1 MAPLLDDEQQARFIA
16 MAEAGIAADQTPG
29 LIKCELAETF
39 GLEARQVANLLKRH
53 KIRLFETRSDLRVML
68 ETSNAE
74 QIKIIDRAK
83 ELLAQGKSRERVRC
97 ELSVEF
103 HMAEI
108 SVAKL
113 CKSSGGI
120 EIRHEQYIKAEKDQK
135 KLDEAVRIPLEKA
148 DYDPSQ
154 DVFRK
159 AAQELRNKKHN
170 VRFDQDRDQW
180 WLDHR
185 PVSRVELAQA
195 AGMGC

>member
-1 MAPLLDDEQQARFIA
+1 MVPLLNDEQQARFIA

-29 LIKCELAETF
+29 LIKCDLSETF
-39 GLEARQVANLLKRH
+39 DLDIRQVANLLKRH
-53 KIRLFETRSDLRVML
+53 KIRLFETRADLRVML

-74 QIKIIDRAK
+74 QIRIVDRAK

-113 CKSSGGI
+113 CKSAGGI
-120 EIRHEQYIKAEKDQK
+120 EIRHEQYIKAEKENE

-148 DYDPSQ
+148 DYDPSR
-154 DVFRK
+154 DVFK
-159 AAQELRNKKHN
+159 QAAEKLREKKHD
-170 VRFDQDRDQW
+170 VRFDEGREQW
-180 WLDHR
+180 WLDNR